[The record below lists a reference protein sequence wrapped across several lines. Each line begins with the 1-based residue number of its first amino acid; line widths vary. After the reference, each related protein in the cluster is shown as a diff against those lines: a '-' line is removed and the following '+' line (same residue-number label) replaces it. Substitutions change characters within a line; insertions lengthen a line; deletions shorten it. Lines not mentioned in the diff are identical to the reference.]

1 MNEKN
6 SGPTGRKS
14 NRPRKFD
21 YTRDLGYVPEEA
33 IRRFM
38 AQRQEE
44 VTLRGVAEEVETSHE
59 TVRGF
64 IEGDRVTRS
73 TTIWKFTKYFFKFNP
88 VGYVAERKS
97 SPDDPESGATV
108 PLPQLK
114 EVLREPG
121 LGSAEKDLELLV
133 ELAKR
138 FPDEVPEF
146 ADRLKEWLKT
156 VVTAEY
162 IGTSPPKRPPRQRK
176 PKGSPEAG

>member
-1 MNEKN
+1 MNPKN
-6 SGPTGRKS
+6 SGPTGRKPD
-14 NRPRKFD
+14 RRREFHI
-21 YTRDLGYVPEEA
+21 TRHPGYVPEDA
-33 IRRFM
+33 IREFLL
-38 AQRQEE
+38 QRQDE

-73 TTIWKFTKYFFKFNP
+73 TTIWKFSKYYLDFHP
-88 VGYVAERKS
+88 VGYVAERKP
-97 SPDDPESGATV
+97 SPDDPPSGVTV

-121 LGSAEKDLELLV
+121 LGSAEQNLELLV

-156 VVTAEY
+156 VVAAEY
-162 IGTSPPKRPPRQRK
+162 LGSSPPKRPPRRRQRK
-176 PKGSPEAG
+176 SSNG